1 MFWLAN
7 IALVNQWFMLAN
19 KKALRKRASD
29 SRLRAHRERRNEEL
43 INGWLP
49 LPWFVALIEFRVTAA
64 QTDTDLSR
72 IFFSFRDVSVQELR
86 GAIGEKVLAYLEQDD
101 EEPVVFNEGIRRP
114 AARALRWR
122 C

>member
-72 IFFSFRDVSVQELR
+72 IFFSFRGVSVQELR
-86 GAIGEKVLAYLEQDD
+86 EAIGASRERRVLHRNC
-101 EEPVVFNEGIRRP
+101 P
-114 AARALRWR
+114 R
-122 C
+122 CNSHMQS